1 MHKVHIGNEVITLS
15 DDNEL
20 ALLSSQYKQIVTA
33 GCIVEDAV
41 GRCLMIFRRGVWDLP
56 KGKQEPGEDTKT
68 CAIREVQE
76 ETLVSD
82 LTANN
87 LICITHH
94 CYIFQ
99 EKE

>member
-20 ALLSSQYKQIVTA
+20 ALFSSQYNQIVAA
-33 GCIVEDAV
+33 GGIVEDAM

-56 KGKQEPGEDTKT
+56 KGKQEPGEDTKL
-68 CAIREVQE
+68 AISKKCK

-82 LTANN
+82 LTPIIY
-87 LICITHH
+87 LLLT

-99 EKE
+99 EKIMY